1 MCGRSQL
8 SRVLYDLKANF
19 AFEMRLGIEFDFKL
33 LKHAPHRVQHGLQET
48 TRMALDAIESNL
60 HANNSNS
67 LMLIEEEMIDI
78 TNMLNICG
86 IQVESISKKNLEGQ
100 FRMSLG
106 KYEDAMKATE
116 NY

>member
-1 MCGRSQL
+1 
-8 SRVLYDLKANF
+8 
-19 AFEMRLGIEFDFKL
+19 
-33 LKHAPHRVQHGLQET
+33 
-48 TRMALDAIESNL
+48 MALDAIESNL